1 VKDGL
6 TDDLLRQM
14 ATCHTA
20 ANEFLRQFWL
30 SKLAWQ
36 GETALRPEQ
45 RNAKAIKMA
54 GYLSTTHE
62 RVRSIMND
70 AKAAGVDAGAV
81 EKVSPVSLR
90 IVCSLEFAAGI
101 VTPSRCRR
109 SCLIFPSKPEI
120 TYRYVVYAIQGGKG
134 LVATYESGIS

>member
-45 RNAKAIKMA
+45 RYAKAIKMA

-70 AKAAGVDAGAV
+70 AKAAGVDASAV

-90 IVCSLEFAAGI
+90 IVCAVLSSLQAMS
-101 VTPSRCRR
+101 P
-109 SCLIFPSKPEI
+109 L
-120 TYRYVVYAIQGGKG
+120 
-134 LVATYESGIS
+134 LVAVDRALYFQASQK